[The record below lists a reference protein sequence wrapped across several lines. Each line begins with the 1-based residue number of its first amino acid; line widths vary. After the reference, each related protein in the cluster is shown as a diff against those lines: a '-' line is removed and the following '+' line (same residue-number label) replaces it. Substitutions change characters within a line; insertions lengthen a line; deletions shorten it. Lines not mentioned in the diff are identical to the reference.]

1 MIDSGI
7 QDTFLKVRYLE
18 EIQAIQDYIAASGLS
33 RSTTSFTDYL
43 ALLNRA
49 FQELEGP
56 QLPLSDA
63 EVNELMI
70 FLDHRHVKAYVS
82 EDYSTARILVRHN
95 IASTRELQGFVDDL
109 NRFIADHL
117 DPGLRARVTGS
128 SVLTLSATG
137 AMIEGQL
144 QSILLLLLFFVII
157 MSLLFT
163 DPRVG
168 LLAALPNAF
177 PVLVLFGVMGYAGIP
192 LNIGTTM
199 AAAIAIGIAVDDT
212 MHFMLR
218 YNQELRRTRSQS
230 QAVHSTL
237 QGESLPVLAT
247 SIALMV
253 GFLTFGL
260 SDFDPIRQF
269 GLLSALVIASALVA
283 DFVITPLAISTLRL
297 VTLWDLLSA
306 RLRHQ
311 VIHHSVLFKGMRPW
325 QIRRFILSSTILDFA
340 AGEAVFCSGE
350 ESNDLYLVMKGAVE
364 VSLPGA
370 RGGEALVVDQF
381 GAGEVF
387 GDVALLA
394 GEPRRSNAVAMVNTS
409 LLVLNRDALRRTT
422 LLHPFIAGR
431 LFYNLA
437 TDVSR
442 RWVVFVE
449 RLRQDELQEKR
460 LSPDE
465 KNKT

>member
-1 MIDSGI
+1 MAVSAGAGSTGNRRGVLLLAAAAVTGAAGLPGLQVNHSMTDSLARGSGVRAQVEAVNQRLAGLETFSVMIDSGI

-117 DPGLRARVTGS
+117 EPGLRARVTGS

-144 QSILLLLLFFVII
+144 QSILLLFFVII

-192 LNIGTTM
+192 LNIVS
-199 AAAIAIGIAVDDT
+199 APPW
-212 MHFMLR
+212 
-218 YNQELRRTRSQS
+218 RRPSPSVSLWTIPCTSCCATTRSC
-230 QAVHSTL
+230 
-237 QGESLPVLAT
+237 
-247 SIALMV
+247 
-253 GFLTFGL
+253 
-260 SDFDPIRQF
+260 
-269 GLLSALVIASALVA
+269 
-283 DFVITPLAISTLRL
+283 
-297 VTLWDLLSA
+297 
-306 RLRHQ
+306 
-311 VIHHSVLFKGMRPW
+311 
-325 QIRRFILSSTILDFA
+325 A
-340 AGEAVFCSGE
+340 APG
-350 ESNDLYLVMKGAVE
+350 
-364 VSLPGA
+364 VS
-370 RGGEALVVDQF
+370 
-381 GAGEVF
+381 
-387 GDVALLA
+387 
-394 GEPRRSNAVAMVNTS
+394 PRRCTAPCRANPC
-409 LLVLNRDALRRTT
+409 RC
-422 LLHPFIAGR
+422 
-431 LFYNLA
+431 
-437 TDVSR
+437 
-442 RWVVFVE
+442 
-449 RLRQDELQEKR
+449 
-460 LSPDE
+460 SPPPSP
-465 KNKT
+465 